1 MCELFGL
8 EEVICHTAHALYNAL
23 SLPVIFSL
31 DCWKHNYMTLDKK
44 NLSSFLCFCL
54 IGDDLESA
62 EIEEELREY
71 CRVDN
76 ARHLK
81 ERLGSFVDGV
91 WHATTQLQDYIVGNE
106 YLFSRYSSTLLV
118 RLPISK
124 HYFH

>member
-1 MCELFGL
+1 M
-8 EEVICHTAHALYNAL
+8 EVICHTARALCNAL
-23 SLPVIFSL
+23 SVPVIFSL
-31 DCWKHNYMTLDKK
+31 DCWKHDYMTLDKK

-54 IGDDLESA
+54 IEDDLKSA
-62 EIEEELREY
+62 EIKEELREY

-91 WHATTQLQDYIVGNE
+91 WQATTQLQDYSLGDE
-106 YLFSRYSSTLLV
+106 GFFSSFSSSLLV